1 MEGLLTSRN
10 LQYLSWS
17 LCWDTLPGMFSQSP
31 LTHHSGYD
39 LIRTFTTPTKCKPRL
54 DSVFVQFMTFF
65 SRPKQFLTCY
75 KSPRPA
81 GSVFRSK
88 EHTGK
93 QPLEWGL
100 QAWLPSIPAPHL
112 TLGSTK
118 RYHLKALHWVAT
130 DLRCS
135 WGSNHVPPWC
145 LWDSVERC
153 LCVVW
158 ACVLR
163 VWLWWVPSH
172 PDLGTATQLWGW
184 RAVTGL
190 GVHGKWWTMWCCCH
204 GLWQKTGAKMLL
216 LGIRERVF
224 GNLTS
229 F

>member
-1 MEGLLTSRN
+1 MEDLLISRN

-100 QAWLPSIPAPHL
+100 QAWLPSIPAPPL

-118 RYHLKALHWVAT
+118 HYHLKALHLGCHRPEMLVGKQPCASMVFVGQCWKV
-130 DLRCS
+130 LVLS
-135 WGSNHVPPWC
+135 EHVS
-145 LWDSVERC
+145 SVC
-153 LCVVW
+153 
-158 ACVLR
+158 
-163 VWLWWVPSH
+163 
-172 PDLGTATQLWGW
+172 D
-184 RAVTGL
+184 
-190 GVHGKWWTMWCCCH
+190 
-204 GLWQKTGAKMLL
+204 
-216 LGIRERVF
+216 F
-224 GNLTS
+224 GGYFLTLS
-229 F
+229 